1 MSKYNLLWLYI
12 QKRGKAETTLS
23 FDEIASI
30 CGVPLDH
37 SFLQYK
43 KELEEYGYEVK
54 KILMKEKTV
63 IFREK
68 GDI

>member
-1 MSKYNLLWLYI
+1 MRKYNLLWLYI
-12 QKRGKAETTLS
+12 QKRGKAEITLS

-54 KILMKEKTV
+54 KISMKEKMV